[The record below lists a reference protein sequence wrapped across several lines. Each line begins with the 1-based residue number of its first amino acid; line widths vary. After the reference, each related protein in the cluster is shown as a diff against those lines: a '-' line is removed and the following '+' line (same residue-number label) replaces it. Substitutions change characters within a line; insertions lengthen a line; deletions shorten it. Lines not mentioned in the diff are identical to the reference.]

1 MTALLQFHHLLV
13 RGAVLT
19 LELAA
24 ASIALGSV
32 LGIVLGSFLLA
43 RSKVLRQVAR
53 VYSDLVR
60 GIPSL
65 VLLFAIYYGSTAFGK
80 GLNPV
85 SASILA
91 LSLFCGAQV
100 SETIRGAMS
109 SVPSLTVDA
118 ARMIGLNGFGRL
130 RHVTVPLA
138 LGRILPPWVN
148 TAVEIL
154 KGTSLASLI
163 GAQEFLFQLQNG
175 AGVTF
180 NPIPFYLAGALMYL
194 VAGWLLS
201 SLSRALERRYRFF
214 EY

>member
-1 MTALLQFHHLLV
+1 MTALLQFHRLLIE
-13 RGAVLT
+13 GAILT

-24 ASIALGSV
+24 ASIAFGSLLGVV
-32 LGIVLGSFLLA
+32 LGGLLLA
-43 RSKVLRQVAR
+43 RYGILRAIAR
-53 VYSDLVR
+53 VYSDVVR

-80 GLNPV
+80 GLTPV
-85 SASILA
+85 SAAIVA
-91 LSLFCGAQV
+91 LSLFCAAQV
-100 SETIRGAMS
+100 GETIRGAVG
-109 SVPSLTVDA
+109 SVPPLTVDA
-118 ARMIGLNGFGRL
+118 ARMIGLNGIGRL
-130 RHVTVPLA
+130 RHVVVPTA
-138 LGRILPPWVN
+138 IGRILPPWVN

-180 NPIPFYLAGALMYL
+180 NPIPFYLSGALMYL
-194 VAGWLLS
+194 IAGWLLS
-201 SLSRALERRYRFF
+201 SLSRTLERRYRFI

>member
-1 MTALLQFHHLLV
+1 MIALWQFHHLLV

-24 ASIALGSV
+24 ASIVVGSLLGV
-32 LGIVLGSFLLA
+32 VFGSFLLA
-43 RSKVLRQVAR
+43 RSKALRQVAR

-85 SASILA
+85 SAAVLA
-91 LSLFCGAQV
+91 LSLFCAAQV

-109 SVPSLTVDA
+109 SVPPLTVDA
-118 ARMIGLNGFGRL
+118 ARMIGLTGFGRL
-130 RHVTVPLA
+130 RYVTVPLA
-138 LGRILPPWVN
+138 IGRILPSWVN

-201 SLSRALERRYRFF
+201 TLSRALERRYRFF